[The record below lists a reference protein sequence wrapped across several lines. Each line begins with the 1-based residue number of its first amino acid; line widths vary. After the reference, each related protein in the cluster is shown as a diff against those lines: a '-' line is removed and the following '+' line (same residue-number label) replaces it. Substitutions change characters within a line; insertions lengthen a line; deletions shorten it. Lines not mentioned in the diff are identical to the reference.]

1 MSRPGGGLG
10 AVGELPPEELEEDP
24 EEDSSL
30 AGTGDEGPG
39 IDRFRPGRQRPEVC
53 FTAGGGKSGRP
64 SRRGGAGGYQ
74 AIARVEKRIRF
85 DFLKIFKAPQNVWI
99 FRNFWIVRTEKRIRF
114 DYMSFSDM

>member
-10 AVGELPPEELEEDP
+10 ADGELPPEELEEDP

-39 IDRFRPGRQRPEVC
+39 RQRPEVC
-53 FTAGGGKSGRP
+53 FTTGGGKSSRP
-64 SRRGGAGGYQ
+64 SRRGGGGGYQ

-85 DFLKIFKAPQNVWI
+85 DFMKISKAPENV
-99 FRNFWIVRTEKRIRF
+99 
-114 DYMSFSDM
+114 

>member
-10 AVGELPPEELEEDP
+10 ADGELPPEELEEDP

-39 IDRFRPGRQRPEVC
+39 RQGPEVC
-53 FTAGGGKSGRP
+53 FTTGGGKSGRP
-64 SRRGGAGGYQ
+64 SRRGGGGGYQ

-85 DFLKIFKAPQNVWI
+85 DFMKTSEAPENV
-99 FRNFWIVRTEKRIRF
+99 
-114 DYMSFSDM
+114 

>member
-10 AVGELPPEELEEDP
+10 ADGELPPEELEEDP

-53 FTAGGGKSGRP
+53 FTAGGGKSSRP

-85 DFLKIFKAPQNVWI
+85 DFMKISEVPENVWI
-99 FRNFWIVRTEKRIRF
+99 F
-114 DYMSFSDM
+114 